1 MRHYSPDRSGLFTL
15 RFLILMITS
24 SVIVLINYFSPLRTA
39 SLIADSVI
47 AGISLFVML
56 FYLPLYFSSVKY
68 TVTDTEIR
76 RMSGVF
82 IKHRQTIRID
92 TIQYSVMVN
101 SPFSKL
107 TGLNFLVF
115 FVYGGQMNLMFL
127 NYVDM
132 QEILALTGNE
142 GGEIK

>member
-1 MRHYSPDRSGLFTL
+1 MTTAHRRGNLCAAVKEGGLYEKSGSQLLFAERL
-15 RFLILMITS
+15 PPRPPLNPSGGVMPFGG
-24 SVIVLINYFSPLRTA
+24 VIPS
-39 SLIADSVI
+39 
-47 AGISLFVML
+47 GIVN
-56 FYLPLYFSSVKY
+56 LPFSSVGSSLPFGG
-68 TVTDTEIR
+68 VIP
-76 RMSGVF
+76 SG
-82 IKHRQTIRID
+82 
-92 TIQYSVMVN
+92 MVN